1 MPLLDVAWAAGQ
13 AWGVWT
19 CADSLWCGC
28 CALAVGP
35 DDPEGPAEAG
45 ALAALEEVEG
55 VEGVEEV
62 EEPGEPDH
70 AADDPRQRGRDA
82 ERRGVD
88 HGPGLVG
95 CLDTLER
102 RPEGRR
108 HGRRRA
114 GHGQQVAVGLEIT
127 HI

>member
-62 EEPGEPDH
+62 EEPGDTAVPDP
-70 AADDPRQRGRDA
+70 AGMGERLSMECSSKRPLSPTTPLTTPDSEAGTPSAEVLTTVRAWLDA
-82 ERRGVD
+82 W
-88 HGPGLVG
+88 
-95 CLDTLER
+95 TLSSD
-102 RPEGRR
+102 
-108 HGRRRA
+108 
-114 GHGQQVAVGLEIT
+114 V
-127 HI
+127 